1 MALESSELVVTGTGH
16 IYVAP
21 VGTAFPASIDAV
33 VSHNVGW
40 IDLGY
45 ATEEGARFSFG
56 REINEAFGWQ
66 SADPLRLISTR
77 RPKSVAFDL
86 MQWNQHTVQL
96 ALGGGTVTEPVSGQ
110 YEYAPP
116 ADSYIDERAL
126 IVEGT
131 DGDYTYR
138 FCYRKAFNQA
148 TVEFAFVRE
157 NPVVFPIDMKILA
170 ADGGLSPYIVQTDD
184 PNIGEILEAAS

>member
-16 IYVAP
+16 IWVAP
-21 VGTAFPASIDAV
+21 VGADFPDGIGDEIDR
-33 VSHNVGW
+33 SDGW

-66 SADPLRLISTR
+66 SSDPLRLISTR

-86 MQWNQHTVQL
+86 MQWNRHTVEL
-96 ALGGGTVTEPVSGQ
+96 ALGGGSVTEPSTGE

-126 IVEGT
+126 IIEGM

-138 FCYRKAFNQA
+138 FCYRKAFNQS

-170 ADGGLSPYIVQTDD
+170 ADGGLAPYLIQTDD
-184 PNIGEILEAAS
+184 PNIGELLEAAS